1 MNAMARCISPLVHS
15 LVLVILCQQVF
26 GGQDLLEGPVSVKS
40 TIGGR
45 ILLKCVVKNRSGI
58 VQWTQNGFGLGNDRD
73 LPPYPRYRMVGER
86 TEVNNDVI
94 EEFSLEITD
103 VQLQDDG
110 KYNCQVTPT
119 DDDPRVLLSDE
130 VTVTV
135 IAPPNQVLIDGG
147 RHQVPGAGGPHQHHM

>member
-1 MNAMARCISPLVHS
+1 MYKFF
-15 LVLVILCQQVF
+15 VLFSVF

-94 EEFSLEITD
+94 GRWKFQS
-103 VQLQDDG
+103 G
-110 KYNCQVTPT
+110 
-119 DDDPRVLLSDE
+119 SDK
-130 VTVTV
+130 
-135 IAPPNQVLIDGG
+135 
-147 RHQVPGAGGPHQHHM
+147 

>member
-1 MNAMARCISPLVHS
+1 MYKFF
-15 LVLVILCQQVF
+15 VLFSVF

-58 VQWTQNGFGLGNDRD
+58 VQWTQNGFGMGNDRD

-94 EEFSLEITD
+94 
-103 VQLQDDG
+103 
-110 KYNCQVTPT
+110 
-119 DDDPRVLLSDE
+119 
-130 VTVTV
+130 
-135 IAPPNQVLIDGG
+135 G
-147 RHQVPGAGGPHQHHM
+147 RWQFQ